1 MKINLTT
8 THELTFAV
16 EAFWNEEGGMGED
29 QFGKDVPTLEE
40 ALALLM
46 QARATNAKT
55 PPGHEIP
62 WIITIDVK
70 TKHSKS

>member
-16 EAFWNEEGGMGED
+16 EAFWSEEGGMGED
-29 QFGKDVPTLEE
+29 QFGPKVKTLEE

-46 QARATNAKT
+46 QAKAAGAKEKY
-55 PPGHEIP
+55 PNK
-62 WIITIDVK
+62 WIITINVE
-70 TKHSKS
+70 TKHSKD